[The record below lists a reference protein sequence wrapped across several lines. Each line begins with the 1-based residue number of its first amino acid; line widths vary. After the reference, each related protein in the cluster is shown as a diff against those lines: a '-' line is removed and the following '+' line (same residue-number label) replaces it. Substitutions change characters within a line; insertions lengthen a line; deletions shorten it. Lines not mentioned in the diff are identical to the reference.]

1 MVTRE
6 QMSGNWHSVIG
17 KVKERYGQITSDE
30 LSKVEGNMDQLVGLI
45 ERKAGQTREQ
55 AEEFLSSLYDKAE
68 GTFRQVSEKGHQAY
82 NQAYELLDEGMKQV
96 SQKANEGYEY
106 AKDTVAR
113 RPGES
118 LALVAGLSM
127 LAGIAIG
134 VSIYSK
140 SRSRS

>member
-1 MVTRE
+1 
-6 QMSGNWHSVIG
+6 
-17 KVKERYGQITSDE
+17 
-30 LSKVEGNMDQLVGLI
+30 MDQLVGLI

-55 AEEFLSSLYDKAE
+55 AEEFLASFYDKAE

-82 NQAYELLDEGMKQV
+82 NQASELLDEGMKQV

-118 LALVAGLSM
+118 LAVVAGLSM

-134 VSIYSK
+134 VSIFSK

>member
-6 QMSGNWHSVIG
+6 QMSGNWHAVIG
-17 KVKERYGQITSDE
+17 KVKEKYGQITSDD
-30 LSKVEGNMDQLVGLI
+30 LTKVEGNMDQLLGLI

-55 AEEFLSSLYDKAE
+55 AEEFLSSFYDKVE
-68 GTFRQVSEKGHQAY
+68 GTFRQASEKGYQAC
-82 NQAYELLDEGMKQV
+82 NQASEMLDEGMKQV
-96 SQKANEGYEY
+96 GQKATEGYEY

-113 RPGES
+113 RPAES
-118 LALVAGLSM
+118 LVVAAGLGM

-140 SRSRS
+140 SRSKS

>member
-17 KVKERYGQITSDE
+17 KVKEKYGQITSDD
-30 LSKVEGNMDQLVGLI
+30 LIKVEGNMDQLIGLI

-55 AEEFLSSLYDKAE
+55 AEEFLSSFYDKAE
-68 GTFRQVSEKGHQAY
+68 GTFRQASEKGHQAY
-82 NQAYELLDEGMKQV
+82 NQASEMLDEGMKQV
-96 SQKANEGYEY
+96 GQKATEGYEY

-113 RPGES
+113 RPAES
-118 LALVAGLSM
+118 LVVAAGLGM

-140 SRSRS
+140 SRSKS